1 MGGVR
6 ELRARMARGARK
18 GERGMT
24 LLEIMIVI
32 AILGMLAS
40 VIVVAVMDRLTDAKV
55 KTTQIKIKSIESA
68 LHQYKVM
75 YGNYP
80 TQAEGLRSLISPPS
94 GGRPFL
100 KDKNVPRDEFG
111 NEFLFFNPARKGGGL
126 FEVMSK
132 GPDGQEGTEDD
143 IRAR

>member
-1 MGGVR
+1 MGMAAW
-6 ELRARMARGARK
+6 RAKLSRK
-18 GERGMT
+18 IKAGERGMT

-55 KTTQIKIKSIESA
+55 KTTQIKIKSVESA

-75 YGNYP
+75 YSNYP
-80 TQAEGLRSLISPPS
+80 TQAEGLRALMNPPN

-100 KDKNVPRDEFG
+100 KDKDVPRDEFG
-111 NEFLFFNPARKGGGL
+111 NELLYFNPARKGGGQ

-132 GPDGQEGTEDD
+132 GADGQEGTDDD
-143 IRAR
+143 IRSK